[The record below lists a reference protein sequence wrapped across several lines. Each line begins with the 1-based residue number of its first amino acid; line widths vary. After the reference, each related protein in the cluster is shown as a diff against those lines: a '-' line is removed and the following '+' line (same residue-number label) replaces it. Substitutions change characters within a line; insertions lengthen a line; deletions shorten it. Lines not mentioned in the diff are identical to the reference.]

1 MAFELDFVRD
11 PVTDRVMISCHDVEE
26 GDHTL
31 AAGERIRVQI
41 GPPGDPRE
49 IPLTRASTSSE
60 SRAGLNRSRGKPS
73 WRDKRSV
80 APEMPDHRFTL
91 CVIPSTY
98 W

>member
-41 GPPGDPRE
+41 GPPGDPVTLMNE
-49 IPLTRASTSSE
+49 TVP
-60 SRAGLNRSRGKPS
+60 AGTAWTNIHFQFQAQEDS
-73 WRDKRSV
+73 
-80 APEMPDHRFTL
+80 
-91 CVIPSTY
+91 I
-98 W
+98 